1 MRVPVALPFCLR
13 AAVAFAPS
21 TRREVAV
28 RLHAN
33 DDARD
38 DGPVQI
44 QLDAV
49 AGENASDDELDW
61 DAEFANLQ
69 RSRQGSSDSAAS
81 ALAPPPPPLPVPRIR
96 GAGRRSAA
104 SGEAFSRRREIVDGR
119 DVGPAPLRR
128 DGPVN
133 PDARQR
139 EEMLAE
145 SFSQTGLRVLSFTVA
160 ASALFFLAV
169 GALGG
174 ITDGSDRFSLSEM
187 ERDDMTGSAALLERF
202 RPAEPIGGERFEI

>member
-96 GAGRRSAA
+96 APVGAPPRAA
-104 SGEAFSRRREIVDGR
+104 RHFR
-119 DVGPAPLRR
+119 DVARSSTAEMSARTACR

-139 EEMLAE
+139 GRDADRIFLADGFGASSRSRSPRQPS
-145 SFSQTGLRVLSFTVA
+145 SFSPSARSVESPTVPP
-160 ASALFFLAV
+160 LLGV
-169 GALGG
+169 RNGA
-174 ITDGSDRFSLSEM
+174 R
-187 ERDDMTGSAALLERF
+187 
-202 RPAEPIGGERFEI
+202 

>member
-1 MRVPVALPFCLR
+1 MRVLITLPFCLR
-13 AAVAFAPS
+13 VAVAFAPS
-21 TRREVAV
+21 TCREFAA
-28 RLHAN
+28 RLHAS
-33 DDARD
+33 DDA
-38 DGPVQI
+38 G
-44 QLDAV
+44 
-49 AGENASDDELDW
+49 DELDW

-69 RSRQGSSDSAAS
+69 RSRRGSAPAP
-81 ALAPPPPPLPVPRIR
+81 PPPPPLPVPRIR

-104 SGEAFSRRREIVDGR
+104 SGEAFSRRREVVDGR